1 MNITIKKVYLS
12 FLVTTMIAVGLVT
25 DAYGGLIME
34 QIRYEKG
41 SDQKEKGIIYVS
53 NNKIKAI
60 QEKGSGVV
68 IFDLNTGEMIQVDN
82 DNKRYV
88 VAKPDEMRSALEVQI
103 SKLPPEQRAKLEEF
117 MKSQSKPKK
126 LTLKRTGI
134 QEKIAGY
141 TSQKYEIYEDGKLNQ
156 EIWASKEVIPNNELD
171 PGKMASYIKE
181 LEKIKSAAG
190 GDSNQD
196 DEEMVFKQIY
206 ESGFPMRSVDY
217 SSGSSVFVEEIVKV
231 TTANVSETEFQAPGG
246 YKKVTLQ
253 EMMSVE

>member
-1 MNITIKKVYLS
+1 MNTIIKKIYVS
-12 FLVTTMIAVGLVT
+12 FLVTTIIAIGLGT

-41 SDQKEKGIIYVS
+41 SDQKEKGIIYIS

-103 SKLPPEQRAKLEEF
+103 SKLPPEQRA
-117 MKSQSKPKK
+117 
-126 LTLKRTGI
+126 I
-134 QEKIAGY
+134 
-141 TSQKYEIYEDGKLNQ
+141 
-156 EIWASKEVIPNNELD
+156 
-171 PGKMASYIKE
+171 YIKE
-181 LEKIKSAAG
+181 LEKIKRAAG

-196 DEEMVFKQIY
+196 DEETVFKQIY

-231 TTANVSETEFQAPGG
+231 TTANVPEIEFHDQRG

-253 EMMSVE
+253 EMMSLE